1 MRDTKFTSRGRPL
14 AMIVVT
20 AALGCTSLTVVASE
34 DGSGESV
41 LPGSDSHRLVHVTRI
56 RSLDG
61 DGVHPGTPMMLDP
74 DFGGFPFNIGDSET
88 RKLNLRLAEPLV
100 LENRSQFRTAG
111 ETGLLG
117 LDATLR
123 IPAGRGLSFAGRVDQ
138 LLGQDQFQSVGSIHC
153 DNGILRPDSYTAS
166 GCRFVGE
173 PAALFDRRTLSMGP
187 QLDIGNVSTSLR
199 WFTSEALY
207 DGAGI
212 PAVSPWPSTTPL
224 DGGLPLAAESPLLP
238 GSLAASQLSG
248 QTTGIDLDFQ
258 VGFTTD
264 QAGEIRLGLALTRI
278 YGAEYDFLDAG
289 SYSGLASPLQWN
301 VAQPFDTASLD
312 IEWNHGAFSGGL
324 RGWYREPVSFLD
336 RSGLD
341 GMGTFDVHF
350 TWRTP
355 WNANLSV
362 GASNV
367 LNSGVGADNGPV
379 TDEPADRFESIYGRI
394 PYVRYQQD
402 L

>member
-1 MRDTKFTSRGRPL
+1 MPDSRLTGSCRPL
-14 AMIVVT
+14 AIMFVT
-20 AALGCTSLTVVASE
+20 AALGCASLTAFASE
-34 DGSGESV
+34 SGSGESV
-41 LPGSDSHRLVHVTRI
+41 LPGSDSHRLVHASRS
-56 RSLDG
+56 RSLEG
-61 DGVHPGTPMMLDP
+61 NGVHPGTPMMLDP
-74 DFGGFPFNIGDSET
+74 DFGGFPFNVGDRET
-88 RKLNLRLAEPLV
+88 RKLKLQLTEPLV
-100 LENRSQFRTAG
+100 IESGSRFRADG
-111 ETGLLG
+111 DSGLLG
-117 LDATLR
+117 LDATLS
-123 IPAGRGLSFAGRVDQ
+123 IPVGGGLSFSGRADQ
-138 LLGQDQFQSVGSIHC
+138 LLGRDQFQSLGSIHC
-153 DNGILRPDSYTAS
+153 DNGILRSDSYTAS

-173 PAALFDRRTLSMGP
+173 RGGLFDRRTLSMGP

-207 DGAGI
+207 GGAGI
-212 PAVSPWPSTTPL
+212 PAANPWPSPL
-224 DGGLPLAAESPLLP
+224 DGALPMAAESPLLP
-238 GSLAASQLSG
+238 GSLAASQLAG

-278 YGAEYDFLDAG
+278 YGAEYDVLDNAG
-289 SYSGLASPLQWN
+289 HSGLASPLQWN
-301 VAQPFDTASLD
+301 VAQPFDTASLG

-336 RSGLD
+336 RSELD

-362 GASNV
+362 GAGNV
-367 LNSGVGADNGPV
+367 LNAGVGADSGPAA
-379 TDEPADRFESIYGRI
+379 DKPADRFESIYGRI